1 MGSTLLVSLWAQSLV
16 LCPIEQI
23 MKSTLKITVI
33 RVRTEEYPLY
43 ADMGGE
49 KNQQKKQQPLDSL
62 KNYKFY
68 TRFALNLI
76 I

>member
-23 MKSTLKITVI
+23 MKSTLQITVI
-33 RVRTEEYPLY
+33 RVRTEEYPLN
-43 ADMGGE
+43 ADMGRKKKTE
-49 KNQQKKQQPLDSL
+49 KKNIGQLKKT
-62 KNYKFY
+62 YKFY

>member
-1 MGSTLLVSLWAQSLV
+1 MLIW
-16 LCPIEQI
+16 
-23 MKSTLKITVI
+23 
-33 RVRTEEYPLY
+33 
-43 ADMGGE
+43 GE
-49 KNQQKKQQPLDSL
+49 KKNKEKKKNIGQLK